1 MQISSVRQ
9 NYTYTMA
16 YQKSHAKKG
25 ADFSVEN
32 ERVELQASIDT
43 IKIKDDAT
51 KIGTK
56 YTLRYDT
63 KNKQIIANNGEK
75 DALVDLFN
83 DNASDEQLNQLNH
96 YDLDIKNFLNGILFN
111 PIDRDHKAL
120 SELLAMEGDEVD
132 IGVEILTPGEIK
144 FSYLLN
150 GEPRSIVYGTGEWYI
165 KEDFAEFSKGYQTSK
180 HKDYDPATNSIAF
193 AIGDTFMV
201 NGTEYIM
208 TSENI
213 RPKGSLYEGYGA
225 GFSREELEEQE
236 RYTGAIS
243 RFMTFAEG
251 SAGSDTIME
260 EDTPLVLSFL
270 SSQGVDISK
279 EFTVNNT
286 KCHVVDGKIIEVGNT
301 YGGDPLYIKNRVFDR
316 QNSWELLPLGS
327 DNPYPTFRDFV
338 KAFRENEK
346 SRKQDDSYE
355 VTLFNSFLSGS
366 VWMDLDQARQNYL
379 QNRID
384 QMSDEMYDRLLDDL
398 HGDENNS
405 SDDNKEHYQER
416 QYIDQFEI
424 HQQYVNGE
432 ISSREYSYN

>member
-1 MQISSVRQ
+1 MEISAVRQ

-25 ADFSVEN
+25 ADFSVKN

-83 DNASDEQLNQLNH
+83 DCASDEQLNQLNH

-120 SELLAMEGDEVD
+120 SELLALEEDEVD

-180 HKDYDPATNSIAF
+180 HKDYDPATNSITF

-201 NGTEYIM
+201 GGTEYIM
-208 TSENI
+208 TTENV
-213 RPKGSLYEGYGA
+213 RPKGSVREGYGA

-270 SSQGVDISK
+270 RSQGVDISK
-279 EFTVNNT
+279 EFTINNT
-286 KCHVVDGKIIEVGNT
+286 KCHVVNGKIIEVGNT

-316 QNSWELLPLGS
+316 QNSWKLLPLGS
-327 DNPYPTFRDFV
+327 DNPYLTFKDFANAFSEINKGMNRDH
-338 KAFRENEK
+338 
-346 SRKQDDSYE
+346 SYGADI
-355 VTLFNSFLSGS
+355 FNSFFNGS
-366 VWMDLDQARQNYL
+366 VWKDFDQARQNYL

-424 HQQYVNGE
+424 HQQYVNNE
-432 ISSREYSYN
+432 FLSREYSYN